1 MNYPKSLFYNFL
13 TVYFANH
20 LLPGIE
26 LLLPM
31 RIPHFGYDL
40 PFAVVVGLL
49 NSLIYPVCKL
59 VSHHTSAVR
68 IAMIA
73 VVLNFAVYAILKI
86 APLGIHI
93 LTMEGYLIA
102 AFVVAVASFVTN
114 YLYMRAQRHY
124 PHKNIESE
132 HSSTNNFDDWKNPPS

>member
-59 VSHHTSAVR
+59 VSHHTSVFR
-68 IAMIA
+68 IVIIA
-73 VVLNFAVYAILKI
+73 LVLNFAIYGIVKI

-93 LTMEGYLIA
+93 LTLEGYLIA
-102 AFVVAVASFVTN
+102 ACVVSIVSIVTN
-114 YLYMRAQRHY
+114 YLSMRAHRHH
-124 PHKNIESE
+124 PHKSVESE
-132 HSSTNNFDDWKNPPS
+132 YSSMNNFDDWKNPPS